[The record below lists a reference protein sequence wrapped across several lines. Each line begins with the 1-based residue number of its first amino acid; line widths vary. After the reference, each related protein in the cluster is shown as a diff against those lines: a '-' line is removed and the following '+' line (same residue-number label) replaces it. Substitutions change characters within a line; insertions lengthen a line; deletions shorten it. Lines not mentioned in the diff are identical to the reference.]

1 VLDIQRRSISSA
13 PTTEA
18 SLEAPAAKALAAV
31 IEAGARILV
40 AEPWRA
46 ARIVPGAG
54 EMTIDE
60 LAGHLARR
68 RRARPTDFN
77 RAIAFAQLSLA
88 LKAPQFRGAWAKF
101 SAAPPSSKGEAAP
114 FRLPAT
120 AL

>member
-1 VLDIQRRSISSA
+1 MSGE

-18 SLEAPAAKALAAV
+18 SLAAPAAEALAAI
-31 IEAGARILV
+31 IETGARILV

-68 RRARPTDFN
+68 RRARPADLN

-88 LKAPQFRGAWAKF
+88 LKAPQFRGAWAEF
-101 SAAPPSSKGEAAP
+101 SAASPKGEAAP
-114 FRLPAT
+114 FRLSPT
-120 AL
+120 AI